1 MPLFHQ
7 DKIVKLISE
16 IRKAYKHLNSLKT
29 LTKELFL
36 GDPDKICSAKYNFII
51 AIEAT
56 IDICNHIISHNG
68 YRAPD
73 DYADTFQILGEQG
86 AFNKDF
92 INVLKDMA
100 KFRNRLVHLYWEVD
114 DVQLYEILQTRLID
128 FKTFLNNIAVFL
140 ELEEL

>member
-1 MPLFHQ
+1 MPLFFNP
-7 DKIVKLISE
+7 DKIAKLVSE
-16 IRKAYKHLNSLKT
+16 IRKAYNHLNSLKT

-56 IDICNHIISHNG
+56 IDICNHIISQNG

-73 DYADTFQILGEQG
+73 DYADTFQVLGEQG

-92 INVLKDMA
+92 IRVLKDMA
-100 KFRNRLVHLYWEVD
+100 K
-114 DVQLYEILQTRLID
+114 
-128 FKTFLNNIAVFL
+128 
-140 ELEEL
+140 